1 MNVYDEFKWRGLVYD
16 ETEGVRGVLAQEKLT
31 CYIGFDP
38 SASSLHVGSLLPIM
52 ALARLQ
58 RWGHTP
64 IAVVGGGTGL
74 IGDPSGKNQERALL
88 SREDVARNLEGLR
101 RQLER
106 FLDFD
111 SATNRAQ
118 IANNAD
124 WLDTLSVMDF
134 LRDIGK
140 HFTVNYM
147 LAKESVKRRLG
158 SDDGIS
164 FTEFSYLMLQA
175 YDFLTLYDRYKC
187 RLQLGGSDQWGNIVA
202 GCDLIR
208 KLRGERAFGLVLP
221 LVTTAAGTKF
231 GKTEAG
237 TVWLDP
243 VRTSPYQFYQFWLN
257 VDDGDAIQY
266 LKYFTFLSR
275 EEMSDL
281 ERAMT
286 RAPEQRE
293 GQRRLAREVTSLV
306 HGGEGVQAAERGSSV
321 LFDRHVTELPIES
334 ILAVTNDV
342 PSCDVHEDQ
351 LRGDGVP
358 LVEMLSST
366 GVTSSKS
373 EATRLIRSGGIY
385 VNNERVENERSRLTL
400 DNAIGGKLF
409 LIRKGQKQNFLVR
422 IVKGAP
428 GSG

>member
-1 MNVYDEFKWRGLVYD
+1 MTVYDELEWRGIVYD
-16 ETEGVRGVLAQEKLT
+16 ATEGARDVLAQDKLT

-38 SASSLHVGSLLPIM
+38 TASSLHVGSLLPIM

-58 RWGHTP
+58 RFGHTP
-64 IAVVGGGTGL
+64 IAIVGGGTGL
-74 IGDPSGKNQERALL
+74 IGDPSGKTQERTLL
-88 SREDVARNLEGLR
+88 SREEVASNLEGMR

-111 SATNRAQ
+111 AGVNRAQ
-118 IANNAD
+118 IVNNAE
-124 WLDTLSVMDF
+124 WLDQLSLMEF

-175 YDFLTLYDRYKC
+175 YDFLTLYDRYLC

-208 KLRGERAFGLVLP
+208 KLRGAQAFGLVLP
-221 LVTTAAGTKF
+221 LVTTASGTKF

-237 TVWLDP
+237 TIWLDP
-243 VRTSPYQFYQFWLN
+243 ERTSAYQFYQFWLN
-257 VDDGDAIQY
+257 VDDRDAITY
-266 LKYFTFLSR
+266 LKYFTFLSSDEI
-275 EEMSDL
+275 EEL
-281 ERAMT
+281 EAAT
-286 RAPEQRE
+286 ARAPDKRE
-293 GQRRLAREVTSLV
+293 AQRRLAREVTTLV
-306 HGGEGVQAAERGSSV
+306 HGAENVQGAERGAAV
-321 LFDRHVTELPIES
+321 LFDPNVTRLPVAS
-334 ILAVTNDV
+334 ILAVAGDV
-342 PSCDVHEDQ
+342 PSPELFEEQ
-351 LRGDGVP
+351 FRGEGLP
-358 LVEMLSST
+358 LVDVLSST

-385 VNNERVENERSRLTL
+385 VNNERVQNERVRLTL
-400 DNAIGGKLF
+400 DQAIEGQLF
-409 LIRKGQKQNFLVR
+409 LVRKGQKQNFLIRV
-422 IVKGAP
+422 VKKTVG
-428 GSG
+428 GD